1 MYVCMYH
8 QTHHRRGGIVS
19 CTGWR
24 AASWPCLS
32 SAGFVEPDR
41 LSQRPCP
48 PAPAPA
54 VGRVQDPPGSLGD
67 CVLPPPEPRRPSLFF
82 LFFLFVVVD
91 VGHGRDEHG
100 QGRTRPDGADGPH
113 ETRKGG
119 CPVGV
124 ETSMYLAGVTSGVFF
139 LFVGVM
145 RALCDARSR
154 RAEGGQVLTVPQEV
168 VLRMWCELPATLER
182 GRDKQAGRGLCVGF
196 SAEGA

>member
-8 QTHHRRGGIVS
+8 QTHHRRGCIVS
-19 CTGWR
+19 CTGSR

-139 LFVGVM
+139 LFVGVV
-145 RALCDARSR
+145 RALCDAQSR
-154 RAEGGQVLTVPQEV
+154 RAEGGSSADCSSRGCVENV
-168 VLRMWCELPATLER
+168 VRAPCDSREGQGQASWSWVVR
-182 GRDKQAGRGLCVGF
+182 GFLGRG
-196 SAEGA
+196 